1 MTSLLR
7 VTSLPRV
14 TSLLRI
20 LVAAGAALLAA
31 AASAQGQ
38 VQSYPNR
45 PITLI
50 VPFGPGSATDTI
62 TRIIAQ
68 HLGNAFNQS
77 IVIENK
83 PGANGAIAAAYVA
96 RAAPDGYTLL
106 MSTNSP
112 HSAAPSLNKS
122 IAYDPVKDF
131 VPVSRVGSF
140 TLMLVLH
147 PDVPAKSIPELI
159 AHAKAN
165 PGKLSFASGNS
176 SGVVA
181 GETLKAWA
189 GINLVHVPYRSVPP
203 AATDVLGGRVSMMF
217 IDLTN
222 GLPHVKANAL
232 RALAVTRM
240 QRSALFPELP
250 TLHEA
255 GVTNFDMDSWM
266 GVFAPA
272 HTPPDIVTRLN
283 AELRK
288 IVDNPEIKA
297 RIGTLGFEAFS
308 STPAELGVFVKFQLD
323 KWTRMIRD
331 AGIEP
336 E

>member
-1 MTSLLR
+1 MTRLLR
-7 VTSLPRV
+7 V
-14 TSLLRI
+14 I
-20 LVAAGAALLAA
+20 VAAGAALLAM
-31 AASAQGQ
+31 AASAPAQMQGPLQGQ
-38 VQSYPNR
+38 YPNKQ
-45 PITLI
+45 ITLI
-50 VPFGPGSATDTI
+50 VPFGPGSTTDTI
-62 TRIIAQ
+62 SRIIAQ
-68 HLGNAFNQS
+68 HLGQALNQS

-131 VPVSRVGSF
+131 EPVSRIGSF

-147 PDVPAKSIPELI
+147 PDVPATSIPELI
-159 AHAKAN
+159 AYAKAH
-165 PGKLSFASGNS
+165 PGKLSFASGNA

-189 GINLVHVPYRSVPP
+189 GINLVHVPYRSTPP
-203 AATDVLGGRVSMMF
+203 AVNDVLGGRVSMMF
-217 IDLTN
+217 IDLTS
-222 GLPHVKANAL
+222 GLPHVRVHSL

-240 QRSALFPELP
+240 QRSTLFPELP
-250 TLHEA
+250 SLHEA

-272 HTPPDIVTRLN
+272 QTPPDIVTRLN

-288 IVDNPEIKA
+288 IVDNPEIKV

-308 STPAELGVFVKFQLD
+308 STPAELGGCVKVQLD